1 MGLKRLPTRG
11 LTLIDIRAVTVVS
24 TALGWG
30 VEIARSAEREVFALI
45 IPSSC
50 EDLVF
55 ALTNQQGEYILTEYW
70 HYPEPPREVVRG
82 SLKAALAALPRSL
95 AD

>member
-1 MGLKRLPTRG
+1 MGLERFPTRG
-11 LTLIDIRAVTVVS
+11 LTPIDIRAVKAIS

-30 VEIARSAEREVFALI
+30 VEIARSAERGVFSLI
-45 IPSSC
+45 IPSLC

-55 ALTNQQGEYILTEYW
+55 ALTNEQGEYILKKYW